1 MKRPGERLE
10 NSKPDIG
17 SGGKFY
23 EVITSEELAAR
34 WRVPPSWIREQTRRR
49 CVDPLP
55 CLRFGRYV
63 RFQWTSPDLEA
74 WLKRRQSRSS
84 HFA

>member
-1 MKRPGERLE
+1 MKKAGERVENTTPDRRPG
-10 NSKPDIG
+10 
-17 SGGKFY
+17 GGFY
-23 EVITSEELAAR
+23 EIVTAEELASR

-49 CVDPLP
+49 CIDPLP

-63 RFQWTSPDLEA
+63 RFQWISPELDA